1 MYELANRIKELRKQ
15 RGMSQATL
23 GERIGRSKSAIV
35 SYETDRQAPPLE
47 VLESIADVF
56 NVSLDY
62 LVGHKQ
68 KGFLDG
74 LQVKQ
79 SKFLCDVR
87 DAFLNPSSKKG
98 ELSAEQAEMVKDLM
112 TLLQNSDVI
121 EN

>member
-79 SKFLCDVR
+79 IPL
-87 DAFLNPSSKKG
+87 
-98 ELSAEQAEMVKDLM
+98 
-112 TLLQNSDVI
+112 
-121 EN
+121 